1 MKIVSAERS
10 RVSWQYVVSQELVV
24 PKLILNRLERKG
36 NRFIFLYLEGRYS
49 VTNGGLVTEVDSS
62 NGIVVPV

>member
-36 NRFIFLYLEGRYS
+36 NRFIFLYLEARYS
-49 VTNGGLVTEVDSS
+49 VTNGSFVTEEDSS
-62 NGIVVPV
+62 GRIVVPV

>member
-1 MKIVSAERS
+1 VKIVSAERP

-36 NRFIFLYLEGRYS
+36 NRFIFLYLEARYS

-62 NGIVVPV
+62 SGIVVPV